1 MQITVNIPDL
11 QQALL
16 VLQMLKAVPEATVE
30 VLEPTAPILHKRD
43 VSAFFGVIKPQM
55 SINEIETRLQ
65 KQKDEWL

>member
-30 VLEPTAPILHKRD
+30 VLEPTPRLSKRD
-43 VSAFFGVIKPQM
+43 VSGFFGAIKPQM
-55 SINEIETRLQ
+55 SESEIETRLQ
-65 KQKDEWL
+65 NEKDEWL

>member
-30 VLEPTAPILHKRD
+30 VLESSTPTLSKRD
-43 VSAFFGVIKPQM
+43 VSAFFGAIKPQM
-55 SINEIETRLQ
+55 SVNEIETRLQ
-65 KQKDEWL
+65 NQKDEWL